1 MFYAIDQFIS
11 GFGIFAYVIM
21 YPIWALIIFFAYKY
35 SKNLYKKRKV
45 KGKKSWYVILLISIL
60 TFIVITG
67 NWLPNEVYY
76 KYACNQLSEDS
87 LKVYMTPEEWI
98 AENQDL
104 LSGEP
109 VELKINHREDFPQ
122 TLQGEYVLRTGYQSE
137 NKYFTTTYY
146 YKDLFSRVY
155 IEKTIFYDNKTG
167 RILMSLDIIKKNG
180 RFYADF
186 TGAIKGTVG
195 CFPKY
200 KEYISIKDAFLQIRK
215 NN

>member
-1 MFYAIDQFIS
+1 
-11 GFGIFAYVIM
+11 V
-21 YPIWALIIFFAYKY
+21 
-35 SKNLYKKRKV
+35 
-45 KGKKSWYVILLISIL
+45 
-60 TFIVITG
+60 
-67 NWLPNEVYY
+67 PNEIYF
-76 KYACNQLSEDS
+76 KYVCSQLPEDN

-104 LSGEP
+104 LSGKS
-109 VELKINHREDFPQ
+109 VEFKINNRDDFPQ
-122 TLQGEYVLRTGYQSE
+122 TLQGGYVLQTGFQSQ
-137 NKYFTTTYY
+137 NKYFATVYY
-146 YKDLFSRVY
+146 YKYLFSRVY
-155 IEKTIFYDNKTG
+155 SSKTVFYDNRTG

-200 KEYISIKDAFLQIRK
+200 KEYISIEDAFFKIRK